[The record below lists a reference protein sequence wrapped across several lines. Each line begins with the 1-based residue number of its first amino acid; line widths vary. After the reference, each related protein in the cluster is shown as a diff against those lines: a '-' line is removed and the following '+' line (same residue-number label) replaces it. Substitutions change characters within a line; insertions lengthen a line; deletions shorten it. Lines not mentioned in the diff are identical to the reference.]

1 MSDSQKNEIQLKTTV
16 VQKVIKSDT
25 FNVIESSS
33 DISESTEVFTY
44 DTTTGAGLALKPPFP
59 PTTLQKLPQLNNTLL
74 QCIEAMEVN
83 IDGTGHEFVPLND
96 DIEMDEKEI
105 QIATDFFNEPFPQT
119 GFMPIRREL
128 RRNVESTGNA
138 YLEVITNISGEVLGL
153 RSLNPRWVRLGPLS
167 AATTLTKKMT
177 RGGKEL
183 DFTYF
188 GRERC
193 FVYSPVM
200 GTHLYFNEFGN
211 TQTLH
216 NKSGA
221 WTEAGST
228 LDNPS
233 DTAGFIIHM
242 KMNDDVFSDYGVP
255 RWVNQMPSVLGSRKA
270 EEQNLEF
277 FDAGGIPSAIV
288 FVKGGTLAVGSSEQL
303 KNYLEGKGK
312 TKGRAVVV
320 EAIST
325 SGSLDSAGSVDISV
339 ERFGSET
346 QKDSL
351 YANYDKACEEHV
363 RLAFRLPPLFI
374 GKAQDYNYATAS
386 VAYQVAEAQVFK
398 PERDDFDDLIN
409 RTIMKALGFKTIKFR
424 SNPLT
429 IKDIANQLK
438 ALELLIPVVEA
449 KDIVD
454 EVNTLTDINLPYK
467 EGAQFPATKSGIFNP
482 SVNPLGQPN
491 AQQPVVQPEPVKP
504 QTEAETADV
513 VGNQTATGAN
523 GTKKKQ
529 AGLSSLELL
538 QLVKQY
544 GESMELIPS
553 DNQYTTDQVQL
564 IAHKMKSLSPEE
576 KEASDKMMSLFVF
589 GTDGMLEGCCGG
601 SH

>member
-1 MSDSQKNEIQLKTTV
+1 MSDSQKNEVQLKTTV
-16 VQKVIKSDT
+16 IQKVIKSDT

-33 DISESTEVFTY
+33 DISEITEVFTY
-44 DTTTGAGLALKPPFP
+44 DTTSGTGLALKPPFP

-83 IDGTGHEFVPLND
+83 IDGTGHEFVPLD
-96 DIEMDEKEI
+96 DEIEMDEKELEL
-105 QIATDFFNEPFPQT
+105 ANDFFNEPFPQT
-119 GFMPIRREL
+119 GFMTIRREM
-128 RRNVESTGNA
+128 RRNVEATGNT
-138 YLEVITNISGEVLGL
+138 YLEVITNLSGEVLGL

-167 AATTLTKKMT
+167 KPTTLVKKMT
-177 RGGKEL
+177 RGGVEI

-193 FVYSPVM
+193 FIYSPAM
-200 GTHLYFNEFGN
+200 GSHLYFNEFGN

-216 NKSGA
+216 AKTGE
-221 WTEAGST
+221 WTAAGT
-228 LDNPS
+228 VIEPQS
-233 DTAGFIIHM
+233 DTAGYLIHM

-255 RWVNQMPSVLGSRKA
+255 RWINQMPSVLGSRKA

-277 FDAGGIPSAIV
+277 FDAGGIPAAIV
-288 FVKGGTLAVGSSEQL
+288 FVKGGTLAAGSSEQL
-303 KNYLEGKGK
+303 KNYLEGKGR

-320 EAIST
+320 EAVST

-351 YANYDKACEEHV
+351 YANYDKACEEHI

-398 PERDDFDDLIN
+398 PERDDFDGLIN

-449 KDIVD
+449 SDIVD
-454 EVNTLTDINLPYK
+454 EVNSLTDINLPYK
-467 EGAQFPATKSGIFNP
+467 DGAQFPATKSNLFNTGLT
-482 SVNPLGQPN
+482 PLSPQATAQP
-491 AQQPVVQPEPVKP
+491 QPEPVKP
-504 QTEAETADV
+504 QTQEPTAEAAT
-513 VGNQTATGAN
+513 NQTATGSGADK
-523 GTKKKQ
+523 KKKQ
-529 AGLSSLELL
+529 SDLGSLELL

-553 DNQYTTDQVQL
+553 DNQYTPEQVQS
-564 IAHKMKSLSPEE
+564 IAQKMQSLSPEN